1 MGPTCLGA
9 FDDQLSLK
17 VRDGGQQFERETIC
31 ATGQI
36 HVTQLKNDQLYP
48 GRPVICAR
56 LSHRAVAKYGDFRMA
71 LTAYPP
77 RPQDET
83 LTSWIA
89 ASRSVGN

>member
-1 MGPTCLGA
+1 
-9 FDDQLSLK
+9 
-17 VRDGGQQFERETIC
+17 
-31 ATGQI
+31 
-36 HVTQLKNDQLYP
+36 LKNDQLYP